1 VSALVLHGDALVLV
15 VKQDRSGVF
24 CGLPCGGQEHGE
36 TLADAVRRE
45 FWEEVGLPVTVGEL
59 LFVREYIGQ
68 HHEHASSDAQVH
80 VTDHIFRGY
89 LADESD
95 AAIAGATPHGRDPDQ
110 VGVAWVPVSALD
122 QYRFYPRALI
132 GRIQAIARDGRSPGP
147 VYVGDVN

>member
-1 VSALVLHGDALVLV
+1 VVRGDAVALV
-15 VKQDRSGVF
+15 VKQDGGGLFYS
-24 CGLPCGGQEHGE
+24 LPCGGQEHGE

-45 FWEEVGLPVTVGEL
+45 FWEEVGLPITVGEL
-59 LFVREYIGQ
+59 LFVREYIGKN
-68 HHEHASSDAQVH
+68 HEYASSDAHVH

-95 AAIAGATPHGRDPDQ
+95 AAIAGATPRGLDSDQ
-110 VGVAWVPVSALD
+110 VGVVWVPVAELD

-132 GRIQAIARDGRSPGP
+132 DRIQANVRDGQAPGP